1 MCGIAGAWGI
11 TEAGPIVARMLD
23 AIAHRGPDGRGMLEF
38 PGGAAGMVRLALVD
52 LSQRGQ
58 QPLWSPDGRVAIIY
72 NGEVYDHQQERERL
86 RALGHGFSTTT
97 DTEVVLA
104 QYLEHDLG
112 FVDRLRGMFALAIFD
127 FRHSSAGGRPKI
139 VLARDPF
146 GMKPLYV
153 GEWGAAT
160 LFASELKAL
169 VTADAR
175 YLNLDR
181 EALADYLAHGFV
193 AQPRTIL
200 ERVRMLEPGT
210 IEVHGGE
217 RPPRAERF
225 WRMPAYAPVT
235 ETLDTAAERL
245 RATLED
251 SVRLHSFADARV
263 GVFLSGGVDSAVI
276 FGLMHRHVAD
286 LRSFTLRLPDSPF
299 GDESAAAMETAHH
312 FDRRTTLVE
321 ITGSD
326 VCRVL
331 PAFARDLDQ
340 PSTDGLNTWLISRA
354 AASEIKGALSG
365 LGGDEWFGGYAVS
378 QRMRWPVGA
387 RARTIAATGRAA
399 CVVESIAGLQAPWR
413 LRRLASR
420 RSPTAEWLNTH
431 RVFPWGVARKLAGL
445 PARPRDEA
453 ATLEKLL
460 ERTHAEWRSETAL
473 GLACLLDVQFYMGA
487 QLLRDSDAVTMAHSL
502 ELRLPLVDMHVAEF
516 SRTCDERH
524 KLGGQPP
531 APLGKR
537 VLLRATEDVLP
548 GGVARRK
555 KRGFSLP
562 IAHWLRTDLSG
573 WVDEACGPDGIGHR
587 GIVDADL
594 VGKLYGRRSDPSVL
608 YRGLWALLLL
618 ELWWRSMTQRVV

>member
-1 MCGIAGAWGI
+1 MCGIAGAWGVP
-11 TEAGPIVARMLD
+11 EAGPTVARMLD
-23 AIAHRGPDGRGMLEF
+23 AMAHRGPDGRGTLEF

-58 QPLWSPDGRVAIIY
+58 QPIWSPDGKVAILY
-72 NGEVYDHQQERERL
+72 NGEVYDHQRERERL
-86 RALGHGFSTTT
+86 RTLGHGFSTTT

-104 QYLEHDLG
+104 QYLEHGLG
-112 FVDRLRGMFALAIFD
+112 FAERLRGMFALAIFD
-127 FRHSSAGGRPKI
+127 FRHSSAGERPRI

-146 GMKPLYV
+146 GMKPLYIAERGTV
-153 GEWGAAT
+153 T

-175 YLNLDR
+175 CLTLDR

-200 ERVRMLEPGT
+200 ERVRLLEPGT
-210 IEVHGGE
+210 IELHGGDY
-217 RPPRAERF
+217 PPRAERF
-225 WRMPAYAPVT
+225 WRMPSYTAVP
-235 ETLDTAAERL
+235 ETLDTAAQRL
-245 RATLED
+245 RATLEE

-299 GDESAAAMETAHH
+299 GDESAAAVETAHH
-312 FDRRTTLVE
+312 FDRTTTLVE
-321 ITGSD
+321 VTGSD
-326 VCRVL
+326 VSRVL

-354 AASEIKGALSG
+354 AAAEIKGALSG

-387 RARTIAATGRAA
+387 RARTLAATGSAASILESMVGLRAPA
-399 CVVESIAGLQAPWR
+399 R

-431 RVFPWGVARKLAGL
+431 RVFPWAVARRLAGL
-445 PARPRDEA
+445 PAHPRNEA
-453 ATLEKLL
+453 ATLESLL
-460 ERTHAEWRSETAL
+460 ERAHSEWRSETAL
-473 GLACLLDVQFYMGA
+473 GLACLLDVRFYMGS

-502 ELRLPLVDMHVAEF
+502 ELRLPLVDIQIADF
-516 SRTCDERH
+516 SRSCDERH

-531 APLGKR
+531 APPGKR
-537 VLLRATEDVLP
+537 VLLRAMEDVLP
-548 GGVARRK
+548 RAVARRK

-573 WVDEACGPDGIGHR
+573 WVDETCGPDGVGQR
-587 GIVDADL
+587 GIVDRDMVA
-594 VGKLYGRRSDPSVL
+594 KLYSLRADSSVL